1 MKKRIFCLLMSV
13 ALLCGILP
21 AAAEETVNVPGIW
34 KMTRYIVGER
44 VIEDPEAAGSKKIIR
59 FSGNGTARVTINKK
73 AYTATW
79 IQDGGTVHLL
89 YDDGDRADFVME
101 DGQLVYR
108 TGRQVQYFT
117 CLTPVYASLPLSP
130 AGRWE
135 LTCVLDPDGTPAAD
149 PETDGIHSVLLVWE
163 DGTGYYV
170 QDDGEGECVPVT
182 WEERNNVIG
191 VSCGDDLL
199 EYLRIGDRLICTDR
213 DRILVFGKAYW
224 PVEEDPAAVEAG
236 REDYAGTWELCA
248 LEAAPFGVPRI
259 VPASASG
266 MRYTLTDE
274 GDSVSLSGSGGP
286 DEETVEILFIPSFR
300 NGALRLTPRR
310 SGSLAGSVSVSMC
323 EAGWISMRFSGADG
337 TEKKLFF
344 SRGTGEGQLPAEPA
358 VVDLTEILVLLNGSG
373 TGGL

>member
-1 MKKRIFCLLMSV
+1 MKKRIFCLLLSA

-21 AAAEETVNVPGIW
+21 VMAEETVNVPGIW
-34 KMTRYIVGER
+34 KMTRYVVGER

-79 IQDGGTVHLL
+79 IQDGSTVHLL
-89 YDDGDRADFVME
+89 YDDGDRAELVME

-117 CLTPVYASLPLSP
+117 CQTPVYASLPLSP

-135 LTCVLDPDGTPAAD
+135 LCGVLEADGTPAAD
-149 PETDGIHSVLLVWE
+149 PETDGVHSVLLVWE

-170 QDDGEGECVPVT
+170 EDDGEGECVPVT
-182 WEERNNVIG
+182 WEEQNNVIG
-191 VSCGDDLL
+191 VSCGNNTLK
-199 EYLRIGDRLICTDR
+199 YLRIEDQLVCADG

-259 VPASASG
+259 VPDSACG
-266 MRYTLTDE
+266 ARYTLTID

-286 DEETVEILFIPSFR
+286 DEETETIQFIPSFR
-300 NGALRLTPRR
+300 NGMLRLTPRR
-310 SGSLAGSVSVSMC
+310 SGSLAGSVSVGMC
-323 EAGWISMRFSGADG
+323 EMGWISVRFVGSDG
-337 TEKKLFF
+337 IEKKLFF
-344 SRGTGEGQLPAEPA
+344 TRDTGEEQLPAEPA
-358 VVDLTEILVLLNGSG
+358 AEDLTEILVLLNGSG